1 MTEQR
6 HSALAIHPIAVEEG
20 EGELLRRRQIVR
32 RTRWL
37 VLVVL
42 VLLALGAAR
51 TVFVRMA
58 NARALETGTT
68 ERARQYVQTALP
80 RTPTAGQT
88 LALPGT
94 LQGFVQSPISA
105 RASGYLKRWTK
116 DIGSRVEK
124 GELLA
129 EIETPEIDQQLS
141 QAVAARAQ
149 AASGLELARSTAE
162 RWEALRKK
170 DVVSQQDLDERRSAV
185 AQATSNVAAAD
196 ANVQRLK
203 QTEGFKR
210 VVAPFAGVI
219 TRRNVDTG
227 DLIDAGAG
235 GGAGRALFAL
245 AQTDPLRV
253 YINVP
258 QAYAQL
264 VKAGQPVVVTQAE
277 LRGQTFK
284 GEVARTAGAID
295 TTTRMMQVEVA
306 LPNKDGA
313 LLPGAYVQVSLPL
326 AASRTLTVPSN
337 ALLFRAEGTR
347 IAVVGAQ
354 GRINLRPVTLG
365 RNYGENVEVID
376 GLEGTDRMVLN
387 PSDSLAEGDVV
398 AVAPDAPPADAKAA
412 PAGAAPAP
420 KKEPA

>member
-20 EGELLRRRQIVR
+20 EGELLRRRQIVK

-37 VLVVL
+37 VVIVL

-51 TVFVRMA
+51 TVIVRIA
-58 NARALETGTT
+58 NARALEAGTS
-68 ERARQYVQTALP
+68 ERAKLHVQTALP

-149 AASGLELARSTAE
+149 AASGLALAQSTAE
-162 RWEALRKK
+162 RWENLRKK

-210 VVAPFAGVI
+210 IVAPFAGVI
-219 TRRNVDTG
+219 TRRNVDVG

-235 GGAGRALFAL
+235 GGVGRALFML

-264 VKAGQPVVVTQAE
+264 VKAGQPVVVTQSE
-277 LRGQTFK
+277 LRGQSFK
-284 GEVARTAGAID
+284 GEVARTSGAID
-295 TTTRMMQVEVA
+295 ATTRMMQVEVS
-306 LPNKDGA
+306 LPNRDGA
-313 LLPGAYVQVSLPL
+313 LLPGAYVQVLLPL
-326 AASRTLTVPSN
+326 AAARTITVPAN

-347 IAVVGAQ
+347 IAVVDAQ
-354 GRINLRPVTLG
+354 GRIGLRPVTLG
-365 RNYGENVEVID
+365 RNYGENVEVVD
-376 GLEGTDRMVLN
+376 GLGSNDRMVLN

-398 AVAPDAPPADAKAA
+398 TVAPDVPPADPKA
-412 PAGAAPAP
+412 PA

>member
-1 MTEQR
+1 MSEQR
-6 HSALAIHPIAVEEG
+6 HAGLAIHGG
-20 EGELLRRRQIVR
+20 ETDDHHDLLRRRQIVR

-37 VLVVL
+37 VLIVL
-42 VLLALGAAR
+42 VLLGIGAAR
-51 TVFVRMA
+51 TVLVRMS
-58 NARALETGTT
+58 NAKELQAGTT
-68 ERARQYVQTALP
+68 ERATQYVKTALP
-80 RTPTAGQT
+80 TKPTAGQT

-94 LQGFVQSPISA
+94 LQGFVQSPINA
-105 RASGYLKRWTK
+105 RASGYLKRWTR
-116 DIGSRVEK
+116 DIGARVQQ

-141 QAVAARAQ
+141 QAVAAREQ
-149 AASGLELARSTAE
+149 AAAGLSLARSTVA
-162 RWEALRKK
+162 RWEALRQK

-185 AQATSNVAAAD
+185 ASAVANLAAAD

-210 VVAPFAGVI
+210 VLAPFAGVI
-219 TRRNVDTG
+219 TRRNVDVG

-235 GGAGRALFAL
+235 NGGRPLFL
-245 AQTDPLRV
+245 LSQTDPLRV

-264 VKAGQPVVVTQAE
+264 IKAGQPVVVTQAE

-284 GEVARTAGAID
+284 GEVARSSGAID
-295 TTTRMMQVEVA
+295 TATRMMQVEVS
-306 LPNKDGA
+306 LPNREGI

-326 AASRTLTVPSN
+326 AASLSLTVPAN

-347 IAVVGAQ
+347 VALVDANNTV
-354 GRINLRPVTLG
+354 RLRQVTLG
-365 RNYGENVEVID
+365 RNYGETVELLD
-376 GLEGTDRMVLN
+376 GIAPTDRLVLN

-398 AVAPDAPPADAKAA
+398 ALAKES
-412 PAGAAPAP
+412 P
-420 KKEPA
+420 